1 MMAAAVAGASF
12 GLGLW
17 IVVAGF
23 WRRQVPLEALGRLVE
38 RPRGDGRTGING
50 ERAPDLGLIRDGGVP
65 RRLPGAGRVAHALHD
80 VVDNRGSFVSR
91 SMAGAPEDRAV
102 SGIPA
107 IELAVMCVYG
117 AAAGLLLPV
126 SLWAL
131 VTAVETFA
139 VGVQVAGVDVAAVLL
154 IGAACG
160 SIGAYA
166 PVVWHRRRA
175 SELRREF
182 RVSLSTFVDLVVL
195 ALAGGM
201 GVEGA
206 LVVAAESGGDWAT
219 QRIRY
224 ALAAARAGGVA
235 PWIALDQLGA
245 EIAVGELREL
255 AAALHLA
262 GTEGSKVR
270 NSLAARAESMRRHQ
284 LADAEMDANAAT
296 ERMFVP
302 GALLLIGFLLF
313 IGYPAF
319 ARIVTGI

>member
-1 MMAAAVAGASF
+1 MMPAAAAGALFGFGLWVIVAG
-12 GLGLW
+12 
-17 IVVAGF
+17 V
-23 WRRQVPLEALGRLVE
+23 WRRHVPLEALGRLIE
-38 RPRGDGRTGING
+38 RPRGEGRYGPSVQW
-50 ERAPDLGLIRDGGVP
+50 EPELGLARDGMTT
-65 RRLPGAGRVAHALHD
+65 RRLPGAGRVAHSLQD
-80 VVDNRGSFVSR
+80 VVDTRSSFIGR
-91 SMAGAPEDRAV
+91 SISGATEDRAV
-102 SGIPA
+102 TGLPA
-107 IELAVMCVYG
+107 IELAVVCVYG
-117 AAAGLLLPV
+117 AAAGLLAPV
-126 SLWAL
+126 VLWAL
-131 VTAVETFA
+131 VAAVETFT
-139 VGVQVAGVDVAAVLL
+139 VGTEVAGADVAVVLL
-154 IGAACG
+154 VGAACG

-166 PVVWHRRRA
+166 PMVWHRRRA

-206 LVVAAESGGDWAT
+206 LVVAAESGGDWGT

-224 ALAAARAGGVA
+224 ALAAARAGGLS

-270 NSLAARAESMRRHQ
+270 SSLAARAESMRRHQ